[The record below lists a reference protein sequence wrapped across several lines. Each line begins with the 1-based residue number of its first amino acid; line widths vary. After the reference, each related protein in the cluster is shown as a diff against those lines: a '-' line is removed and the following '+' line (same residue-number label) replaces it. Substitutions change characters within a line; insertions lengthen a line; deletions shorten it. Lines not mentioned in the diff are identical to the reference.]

1 MPHIL
6 QLATLQFS
14 PAKGEYEANLSR
26 LGDIF
31 AQLDSLEPRPDVLHL
46 PETALTGYFLEGG
59 VREHA
64 RTAGALADDLQRMYL
79 AAGAGAHPLEVAIGF
94 YEQWNSILYNS
105 ALWVRLGGDA
115 PLIRHVHRKNF
126 LPTYGL
132 FDEERFVERGHEIRA
147 FDTPF
152 GHFAMLVCEDAWH
165 SLAGTLLALDGAT
178 MIFISAAAPA
188 RGVYPRDDA
197 IPGPASVA
205 RWDRLVRDIAE
216 EQGVFVSFANLVA
229 NEGGKSFPGGA
240 TIAGP
245 SGEVRVRGPLWRE
258 ALVAAPVDLDD
269 LARAR
274 AEMPLLADLETQ
286 MPHLIDNLEHIRA
299 ETPAELEYDPA
310 PVAKRAARSG
320 AAAKPKAR
328 RSDLEVVQVSARE
341 SGAPSPL
348 SIDGALTEG
357 WLTTFIRDELKQRDF
372 TKGIVAI
379 SGGIDSAVTAFLAVR
394 AVGAR
399 NVVGVR
405 LPYKTSSTESL
416 EHAQL
421 VIDALGI
428 ESRTIDI
435 SAAVD
440 GYLANEPDADATRRG
455 NVMARL
461 RMIATFDL
469 GARYRA
475 LPLGT
480 GNKTERLL
488 GYFTWHGD
496 DAPPVNPLGDL
507 YKTQLRELAKHLGV
521 PAPIVDKPPTADLVH
536 GQTDE
541 GDLGISYER
550 ADQILHW
557 ILSGFS
563 VEQLLARGFDKDEVT
578 VVRKRLDSTH
588 WKRRLPTVAM
598 LSGTAIGESYLRPVD
613 Y

>member
-1 MPHIL
+1 MPHVL
-6 QLATLQFS
+6 QLAALQFS
-14 PAKGEYEANLSR
+14 PGKGEYEANLSR

-31 AQLDSLEPRPDVLHL
+31 AQLDSLDPRPDVLHL
-46 PETALTGYFLEGG
+46 PESALTGYFLEGG

-94 YEQWNSILYNS
+94 YESWNSILYNS

-132 FDEERFVERGHEIRA
+132 FDEERFVERGHDIRA

-152 GHFAMLVCEDAWH
+152 GRFALLVCEDAWH
-165 SLAGTLLALDGAT
+165 SLSGTLLALDGAT
-178 MIFISAAAPA
+178 MIFLSAAAPA

-216 EQGVFVSFANLVA
+216 EHGVFVSFANLVA

-245 SGEVRVRGPLWRE
+245 AGDVRVRGPLWRE
-258 ALVAAPVDLDD
+258 ALVSIPIDFHDLS
-269 LARAR
+269 RAR
-274 AEMPLLADLETQ
+274 AEMPLLADLRTAV
-286 MPHLIDNLEHIRA
+286 PHLVDNLEQIRA
-299 ETPAELEYDPA
+299 EAPAPLEYDPA
-310 PVAKRAARSG
+310 PAQRKSARKPRAKSAASTG
-320 AAAKPKAR
+320 GVEV
-328 RSDLEVVQVSARE
+328 LEVSARD
-341 SGAPSPL
+341 SSTPTTL

-357 WLTTFIRDELKQRDF
+357 WLTTFIRDELAQRDF
-372 TKGIVAI
+372 EKGIVAL
-379 SGGIDSAVTAFLAVR
+379 SGGLDSAVTAFLAVR
-394 AVGAR
+394 AMGAKSII
-399 NVVGVR
+399 GVR
-405 LPYKTSSTESL
+405 LPYRTSSPESL
-416 EHAQL
+416 EHAQM

-428 ESRTIDI
+428 ESRTLDN

-440 GYLANEPDADATRRG
+440 GYLSCEPKADETRRG
-455 NVMARL
+455 NVMARM

-469 GARYRA
+469 GARYKA

-507 YKTQLRELAKHLGV
+507 YKTQVRELARHLGI
-521 PAPIVDKPPTADLVH
+521 PKPILDKAPSADLVH

-541 GDLGISYER
+541 GDLGISYDQ

-557 ILSGFS
+557 LLSGYAADE
-563 VEQLLARGFDKDEVT
+563 VAARGFDAKDVET
-578 VVRKRLDSTH
+578 VRKRLDSTH

-598 LSGTAIGESYLRPVD
+598 LTGTAIGESYLRPVD